1 MKKYAYFNGKVVLEK
16 DVRIDFNDLGFVRGY
31 GVFEAIK
38 TVNRKPFLLKEHFE
52 RLQKS
57 AIELNLKLDMGWR
70 EFSETIND
78 LLWKNQIEKDVA
90 IKVVLT
96 GGVSSNGLK
105 MDGVPTF
112 LITLKDL
119 SAVTPAEELYQT
131 GVGIILTEF
140 QRHLPEIKTLNY
152 ITAIQNQK
160 RKETENALEIVYY
173 WEGFLL
179 EGATGNIFIV
189 KNNRVITPKEDI
201 LPGTVRNFVIEL
213 LRENGTTVEMRK
225 VKLSELFEAD
235 EVFLTGTFKN
245 ILPVTEIEGKKVA
258 GGRVGEKTKEIM
270 KLFKNESKKVV

>member
-1 MKKYAYFNGKVVLEK
+1 MEK
-16 DVRIDFNDLGFVRGY
+16 DVWIDFNDLGFVRGY

-57 AIELNLKLDMGWR
+57 ATELNLKLDMMWR
-70 EFSETIND
+70 EFSETISD

-105 MDGVPTF
+105 MDGTPTF

-131 GVGIILTEF
+131 GAKIVLVEF
-140 QRHLPEIKTLNY
+140 QRYLPEIKTLNY
-152 ITAIQNQK
+152 IVAIQNQK
-160 RKETENALEIVYY
+160 RKERENASEIVYHQA
-173 WEGFLL
+173 GFLL
-179 EGATGNIFIV
+179 EGATSNIFIV
-189 KNNRVITPKEDI
+189 KNNRVITPKKDI

-213 LRENGTTVEMRK
+213 LRENGTIVEVRK

-245 ILPVTEIEGKKVA
+245 ILPVTGIEDKEVGNGKVGELTKVA
-258 GGRVGEKTKEIM
+258 MELLR
-270 KLFKNESKKVV
+270 

>member
-119 SAVTPAEELYQT
+119 SVVTPAEELYQT

-140 QRHLPEIKTLNY
+140 QRYLPEIKTLNY

-160 RKETENALEIVYY
+160 RKETENALEIVYH

-245 ILPVTEIEGKKVA
+245 ILPVTEIEGEKAA
-258 GGRVGEKTKEIM
+258 GGRVGKKTKEIM